1 MLRKCIA
8 MSDIYIGRQPIYDR
22 KLNVYAYELLFRAAA
37 DNSANFT
44 DGDQAT
50 TDVIVNT
57 FLEIGL
63 DNIVGNR
70 LAFINLTRSFFV
82 GEHTIS
88 LPKNR
93 VVLELLEDI
102 EADEK
107 VIAGVQ
113 RLSEQ
118 DYTIALD
125 DFIYHESLQP
135 LVKLAD
141 LVKIDIMALERE
153 EVREHVQKLRQHPLR
168 LLAEKV
174 ETQEEF
180 DFCKELGFD
189 YFQGYFFAQPKV
201 IRGQRLPNNR
211 LAILKLLSR
220 LQDPN
225 IAPDQLEELIA
236 QDIAFSYRILRY
248 VNSAALALPRKIDS
262 IHQAVIILGLQTIKS
277 WTTLLAMSQVDNKP
291 TELVVTA
298 MVRGK
303 MAEAMAIAMNAEQP
317 ESFFTVGLFSA
328 LDALMDNSMQE
339 ILTQLPLADHISAA
353 LLHRR
358 GLLGEVLDCVLA
370 YERGQWK
377 NLGCQQL
384 GTHKIRDCYLDAL
397 RWAATVCQQ
406 LIEE

>member
-1 MLRKCIA
+1 

-22 KLNVYAYELLFRAAA
+22 KLNVYAYELLFRAAS
-37 DNSANFT
+37 DNSASFT

-102 EADEK
+102 DADDE
-107 VIAGVQ
+107 VIAGVK
-113 RLSEQ
+113 RLSDQ

-135 LVKLAD
+135 LVTLAD
-141 LVKIDIMALERE
+141 LVKIDIMTLSRDEI
-153 EVREHVQKLRQHPLR
+153 REHVNALRQHPLR

-174 ETQEEF
+174 ETQE
-180 DFCKELGFD
+180 DFNFCMELGFD

-211 LAILKLLSR
+211 LAILKLLNR

-225 IAPDQLEELIA
+225 ISPAQLETLIA

-248 VNSAALALPRKIDS
+248 VNSASLALQRKIES
-262 IHQAVIILGLQTIKS
+262 IHQAVVILGLQTIKS

-291 TELVVTA
+291 AELVVTA

-303 MAEAMAIAMNAEQP
+303 MAEGLAKAMNAPQP

-328 LDALMDNSMQE
+328 LDALMDNSMEE
-339 ILTQLPLADHISAA
+339 ILTQLPLADHIAAA

-358 GLLGEVLDCVLA
+358 GIHGEILDCVLA
-370 YERGQWK
+370 YERGQWE
-377 NLGCQQL
+377 NLDCSQL

-397 RWAATVCQQ
+397 QWAAEVSQR
-406 LIEE
+406 LIED

>member
-1 MLRKCIA
+1 

-37 DNSANFT
+37 DNSASFT

-82 GEHTIS
+82 GEHSIS
-88 LPKNR
+88 LPKDR

-102 EADEK
+102 DADAE
-107 VIAGVQ
+107 VIAGVK
-113 RLSEQ
+113 RLSDL

-135 LVKLAD
+135 LVSLAD
-141 LVKIDIMALERE
+141 LVKIDIMALNRGEI
-153 EVREHVQKLRQHPLR
+153 REHVNALRQHPLR

-174 ETQEEF
+174 ETQQDF
-180 DFCKELGFD
+180 DFCMELGFD

-225 IAPDQLEELIA
+225 ITPQQLEDLIS

-248 VNSAALALPRKIDS
+248 VNSTSLALPRRIES
-262 IHQAVIILGLQTIKS
+262 IHQAVVILGLQRIKS
-277 WTTLLAMSQVDNKP
+277 WTTLLAMSQVDNKSA
-291 TELVVTA
+291 ELVVTA
-298 MVRGK
+298 MVRGR
-303 MAEAMAIAMNAEQP
+303 MAEGLAKAMNAAQP

-328 LDALMDNSMQE
+328 LDALMDNSMEE
-339 ILTQLPLADHISAA
+339 ILTQLPLADHIAAA

-358 GLLGEVLDCVLA
+358 GLHGEILECVLT
-370 YERGQWK
+370 YERGQWED
-377 NLGCQQL
+377 LGCSQL
-384 GTHKIRDCYLDAL
+384 GTHKIRDCYLEAL
-397 RWAATVCQQ
+397 QWAGDVWQR